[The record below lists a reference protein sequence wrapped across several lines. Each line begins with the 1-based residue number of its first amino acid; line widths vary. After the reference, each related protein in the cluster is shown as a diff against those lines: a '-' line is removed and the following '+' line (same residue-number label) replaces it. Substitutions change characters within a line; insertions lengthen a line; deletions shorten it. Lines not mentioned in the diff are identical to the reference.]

1 MSDHSVTSTRL
12 ASRFIGIDRAGLI
25 EPAVTGEYPKEPS
38 FSCVSESVFG
48 IAGTGSKSSWSAVG
62 RPDQAWHR
70 QNRVDRSPVSRPP
83 VQDLPDSSERRWS
96 IGVRA
101 RDHCGQATKGMWG
114 MSWRQEAMKGVEG
127 CEKPGEA
134 VKQAFDPGIPELPY
148 VEYIGVRGQRGELKH
163 LSNRRKGKQ
172 MRLPE

>member
-1 MSDHSVTSTRL
+1 
-12 ASRFIGIDRAGLI
+12 
-25 EPAVTGEYPKEPS
+25 
-38 FSCVSESVFG
+38 
-48 IAGTGSKSSWSAVG
+48 
-62 RPDQAWHR
+62 
-70 QNRVDRSPVSRPP
+70 
-83 VQDLPDSSERRWS
+83 
-96 IGVRA
+96 
-101 RDHCGQATKGMWG
+101 

-134 VKQAFDPGIPELPY
+134 VKQAFDPGIPELPC

>member
-1 MSDHSVTSTRL
+1 MKEPRCRRKRRL
-12 ASRFIGIDRAGLI
+12 GDALPVGSLDRLFCPRWAGAV
-25 EPAVTGEYPKEPS
+25 EPTFRGGCPKEPS

-48 IAGTGSKSSWSAVG
+48 NAGAWLKRVGPIWTNPVTSWTG
-62 RPDQAWHR
+62 
-70 QNRVDRSPVSRPP
+70 NRVDRSSDSRPCQ
-83 VQDLPDSSERRWS
+83 QDSVSGWR
-96 IGVRA
+96 GVRA
-101 RDHCGQATKGMWG
+101 RDQFGQATKGMWG

-148 VEYIGVRGQRGELKH
+148 AEYIGVRGQRGELKH

-172 MRLPE
+172 